1 MTICRACSSE
11 IPGPDRYCRNC
22 GALVAPV
29 VTEWEDTYRFN
40 PAPRAASVAT
50 PAPDATN
57 PLHYASPGAAP
68 TSASLSPPASFFENL
83 FKHKLFDKVF
93 WMPSLLLFVA
103 LIGVTA
109 MLVGQV
115 QRNRSMRDQQAR
127 AERQTA
133 RENRAPR
140 RLVEETI
147 PNALGFR
154 TGAYSAAE
162 FPDVQGI
169 FVNNLLSDDGPAA
182 LAKIQAGDLM
192 MELNSQQV
200 RNYRE
205 LSDVI
210 ETLKTGD
217 EVPLK
222 LYRDG
227 TTILSSIKISD
238 RHFPPLQEQ
247 TAPDDQGFL
256 GILDSSRRC
265 CLPGTQKWGVE
276 VKKLLTNSPAEIFGL
291 RPGDI
296 IAEFNGYPIK
306 TSNEFNRRI
315 RSVKPYTK
323 VPVTFYRGKTAQKVE
338 VIIGHRW

>member
-22 GALVAPV
+22 GVLVAPS
-29 VTEWEDTYRFN
+29 VTEWEETYRFN
-40 PAPRAASVAT
+40 PASRPASVVTAA

-57 PLHYASPGAAP
+57 PLHYGSPGVAP
-68 TSASLSPPASFFENL
+68 TSASLTPPGSFLENL
-83 FKHKLFDKVF
+83 FKHRLFPKLF
-93 WMPSLLLFVA
+93 WLPSVLLFVA
-103 LIGVTA
+103 LMGVTIG
-109 MLVGQV
+109 LVGQV
-115 QRNRSMRDQQAR
+115 KRNRDQRR
-127 AERQTA
+127 AARQTTG
-133 RENRAPR
+133 ENRAPSR
-140 RLVEETI
+140 PADETI
-147 PNALGFR
+147 PNALGLR
-154 TGAYSAAE
+154 PGPYSAAE
-162 FPDVQGI
+162 FPEAQGI
-169 FVNNLLSDDGPAA
+169 FVNNLMSDDGPAA
-182 LAKIQAGDLM
+182 LAKIQAGDLLT
-192 MELNSQQV
+192 ELNGREV

-205 LSDVI
+205 LS
-210 ETLKTGD
+210 EAMEALKTGD

-227 TTILSSIKISD
+227 ATIVSSIKISD

-256 GILDSSRRC
+256 GILDASRRC

-276 VKKLLTNSPAEIFGL
+276 VKKVLLNSPAEIFGL

-296 IAEFNGYPIK
+296 ITEFNDYPIK